1 MECRPENTAGRS
13 FTEIV
18 AGREMISDS
27 EFLYLLR
34 DAGKSCAA
42 RTQAVYRKLLDDPSM
57 LEYYDYISSAV
68 AESLWCKRRK
78 DIKGGI

>member
-1 MECRPENTAGRS
+1 MELKAENSGGRS

-18 AGREMISDS
+18 AGREIISDN

-34 DAGKSCAA
+34 DTGKSCAVRA
-42 RTQAVYRKLLDDPSM
+42 QAVYRKLLDDPAM

-68 AESLWCKRRK
+68 VESLWSKGRK
-78 DIKGGI
+78 V